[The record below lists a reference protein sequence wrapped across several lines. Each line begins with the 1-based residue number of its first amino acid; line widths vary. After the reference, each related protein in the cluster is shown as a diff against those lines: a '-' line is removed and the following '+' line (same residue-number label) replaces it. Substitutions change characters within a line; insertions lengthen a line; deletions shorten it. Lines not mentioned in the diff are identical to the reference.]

1 MQKWPADKA
10 KMEVWG
16 LPQELGKPGTA
27 CGFGGSHGPHRNFVR
42 KKRSLRTWWASVS
55 FHSGWHPQRIKTYSL
70 SSRSLAKKADTSLPD
85 VWEAEGGIKLVL
97 SLNSWVL
104 SGQRLHRRARGQQ
117 VKGMARRQI
126 LSLRVWMDGA
136 P

>member
-27 CGFGGSHGPHRNFVR
+27 CGLQ

-104 SGQRLHRRARGQQ
+104 SGQRLHR
-117 VKGMARRQI
+117 
-126 LSLRVWMDGA
+126 
-136 P
+136 